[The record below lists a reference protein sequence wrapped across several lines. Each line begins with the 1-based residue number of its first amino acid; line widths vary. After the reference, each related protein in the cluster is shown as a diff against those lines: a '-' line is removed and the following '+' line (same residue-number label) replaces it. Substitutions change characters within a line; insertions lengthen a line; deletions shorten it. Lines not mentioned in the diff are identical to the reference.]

1 MSHVGLDLTFLNLQS
16 GSSPVGQAPETG
28 WRGDFLAQLFSFDL
42 DLKQYLGASA
52 LKGVDDAV
60 QAGEGS
66 NGSPPFQGPEAGD
79 SSMEWRDVLP
89 SAADQGTFS
98 DPAPSSGIEAS
109 HKDRPVSERTTGN
122 LDARRPP
129 ELDLMGDLEIRA
141 LGEPG
146 KGSLFEAPGGSTGS
160 SAGQGSTPVDSTAKR
175 DHRVPISE
183 ADPKSP
189 QGPGPASQEVEG
201 NRQVGQ
207 GPSDAKGSDRD
218 PPKAESEATP
228 GRATSVPPGT
238 SSSRLP
244 KAFDPDLR
252 GWARGRAAAWH
263 SIENPVQV
271 FRTAAVGGNEAPGNV
286 ARTGVKP
293 VEGQRAAGVPSRP
306 GIASQFSPS
315 EGAKHAQIPQDR
327 SWILNAGTGLAA
339 RVERGHSD
347 GTGDVSRTP
356 AQSSSSQV
364 PRSVSGFGHHDDGL
378 DAVARQPQQARVT
391 EGSSSSASRSSSTA
405 RSNDPAPEGIRPS
418 PENRAPGSEA
428 GRGAVRADEIPR
440 LGRPSREADDLL
452 RPLTRYTQSTPRRPV
467 DTGLLLRG
475 LDRFSGPVGLQAQA
489 SRWGSE
495 PGGQPSKPEIGPD
508 AQPKGDT
515 VRPEANSDRPT
526 ARPSSAVVER
536 VVGQEQLPS
545 VESRLET
552 GSESGAKTGSKRDE
566 IVESPPRTLP
576 DISAKRASAS
586 DRGTLRVQTTPSSNQ
601 APPAEGA
608 RSPRN
613 NTGTAESRTQTEQL
627 RRSGEDSL
635 LQSRPDDTTRKRAEG
650 SPKEDSPSELRPVR
664 TDWDSSSR
672 SPAVRGVKVPL
683 PPEQLRRSG
692 EDSLLQS
699 RPDDTT
705 RKRAEGSPK
714 EDSPGEHR
722 PVRMNWDSSSR
733 SPAVRG
739 VKVPLPPLAATVQS
753 ESPVGR
759 NPLNWVREMGG
770 STLDAEKESS
780 ELGMI
785 PKKVQEVATQAAR
798 MPARTQAE
806 PIRISALEDRVLRE
820 GLEPRRTLPDSQSN
834 PVRFQPSKSDSDLLN
849 GRSQPEVQ
857 VSRVFEQSDPVL
869 DQNSRSTVPA
879 WPRAPVVVEKDLRG
893 ENRGRQRNSLPVQGA
908 LGQTAHTVLKNPE
921 PVAWIQ
927 GREELPPGPEEP
939 EAKPGTE
946 EQKKTFS
953 ATQQEDSERPV
964 LVRHRSSENRDSSS
978 DRVRGESG
986 EKLGVVEARRPGGRG
1001 EVTLSARATSLDARD
1016 SAQALQLAYSGS
1028 SRASLGSELSQQG
1041 TPAWLKSPTAFVDA
1055 VASQFVQHSRFLKGG
1070 ETVRF
1075 EIQLNPEFLG
1085 KIRIKTSLNQQ
1096 NKLAVE
1102 IEVDDPEV
1110 RELLEQRLP
1119 ALVEELQGM
1128 GVEPDRLKVDGF
1140 SSHSQSDAQQQ
1151 EGQRR
1156 EQSAGSKSWSR
1167 PNRDESEED
1176 LPDRSEVED
1185 LEGIHYFA

>member
-1 MSHVGLDLTFLNLQS
+1 MRLENL
-16 GSSPVGQAPETG
+16 AKA
-28 WRGDFLAQLFSFDL
+28 RFS
-42 DLKQYLGASA
+42 KHR
-52 LKGVDDAV
+52 V
-60 QAGEGS
+60 
-66 NGSPPFQGPEAGD
+66 
-79 SSMEWRDVLP
+79 
-89 SAADQGTFS
+89 
-98 DPAPSSGIEAS
+98 
-109 HKDRPVSERTTGN
+109 
-122 LDARRPP
+122 
-129 ELDLMGDLEIRA
+129 
-141 LGEPG
+141 
-146 KGSLFEAPGGSTGS
+146 GSTGS

-207 GPSDAKGSDRD
+207 GPSDAKGNDRD

-244 KAFDPDLR
+244 KGFDPDLR
-252 GWARGRAAAWH
+252 GWVRGRAAAWH
-263 SIENPVQV
+263 SIENPAQV

-293 VEGQRAAGVPSRP
+293 VEGQRAAGVRSRP

-315 EGAKHAQIPQDR
+315 DGARNAQIPQDR
-327 SWILNAGTGLAA
+327 SWILNASTGLAA

-347 GTGDVSRTP
+347 ATGDVSRTP
-356 AQSSSSQV
+356 AESSSSQL

-391 EGSSSSASRSSSTA
+391 EGSSSLASRSSSAA
-405 RSNDPAPEGIRPS
+405 RSNDPGPEGIHPS
-418 PENRAPGSEA
+418 RGTRDPGSEA
-428 GRGAVRADEIPR
+428 GRGAARTDEI
-440 LGRPSREADDLL
+440 GRPSREADDLL
-452 RPLTRYTQSTPRRPV
+452 RPLTRYTQSTLPRPV

-489 SRWGSE
+489 SQWGRE
-495 PGGQPSKPEIGPD
+495 AGGQPSKPEIGPD

-515 VRPEANSDRPT
+515 VQPEANSDRPA
-526 ARPSSAVVER
+526 ARPSSAVAER

-566 IVESPPRTLP
+566 IVESPPRALP
-576 DISAKRASAS
+576 DVSAKRASAS

-608 RSPRN
+608 GSPRN
-613 NTGTAESRTQTEQL
+613 NTGTAETRTQTEQLRRSGEGSLLQSRPDDTTRQRAEGSPKEASPSEHRPVRMDWDSSNRSPAVRGVKVPLPPEQLRRSGEGSLLQSRPDDTTRQRAEGSPKGDSPSEHRPVRMDWDSSSRSPAVRGVKVPLPPEQLRRSGEGSLLQSRPDDTTRQRAEGSPKEASPSEHRPVRMDWDSSNRSPAVRGVKVPLPPEQL

-635 LQSRPDDTTRKRAEG
+635 LQSRPDDRARKRAEG

-683 PPEQLRRSG
+683 PS
-692 EDSLLQS
+692 
-699 RPDDTT
+699 
-705 RKRAEGSPK
+705 
-714 EDSPGEHR
+714 
-722 PVRMNWDSSSR
+722 
-733 SPAVRG
+733 
-739 VKVPLPPLAATVQS
+739 LAATVQS

-759 NPLNWVREMGG
+759 RPLNWVREMGG

-785 PKKVQEVATQAAR
+785 PKKVQEVATQAVR

-806 PIRISALEDRVLRE
+806 PIRISALEDRILRE

-834 PVRFQPSKSDSDLLN
+834 PVRFQPSKSESDLLN
-849 GRSQPEVQ
+849 GRGQPEVQ
-857 VSRVFEQSDPVL
+857 VSRVFEQSGPVL

-893 ENRGRQRNSLPVQGA
+893 ENRGRQQNSLPVQGA
-908 LGQTAHTVLKNPE
+908 LGQTAHPVLRNPE
-921 PVAWIQ
+921 PVSWIQ

-964 LVRHRSSENRDSSS
+964 LVRHRSSQNRDSSS
-978 DRVRGESG
+978 DKVWGEAG

-1001 EVTLSARATSLDARD
+1001 EVTLSTRATSLDARD
-1016 SAQALQLAYSGS
+1016 SAQALQLAYSSS
-1028 SRASLGSELSQQG
+1028 SRSSLGSELSQQG

-1119 ALVEELQGM
+1119 ALVEKLQGM

-1156 EQSAGSKSWSR
+1156 EQSAGSKSWSG

-1176 LPDRSEVED
+1176 SPDRSEVED